1 MSIKRTLRER
11 KFIVAYIE
19 NNGNATE
26 AYLVI
31 SPNIKREN
39 AKDYGCR
46 LLHTLN
52 LSNDELMNLMGMTDA
67 YLQEKLDEGLNA
79 TKTISVIPIPP
90 LPCEPGSGDLPKANS
105 KNVEY
110 VDVDDFAVRHR
121 YLDTAYKLKGKYP
134 SEKHDVKVEGELII
148 TDAKRKL
155 IDKISRL
162 ASRTGEDKVS
172 K

>member
-11 KFIVAYIE
+11 KFIEAYIT

-31 SPNIKREN
+31 SPNIKRVN

-46 LLHTLN
+46 LLHNLN
-52 LSNDELMNLMGMTDA
+52 LSNNELLDEMGMNDA
-67 YLQEKLDEGLNA
+67 YLHEKLDEGLNA
-79 TKTISVIPIPP
+79 TKTISVIPVKSK
-90 LPCEPGSGDLPKANS
+90 EAQDNDTDLPEANS
-105 KNVEY
+105 KNIEF

-134 SEKHDVKVEGELII
+134 PTKNINELTGTDGTPLSVTLKRIRYSEEKPK
-148 TDAKRKL
+148 K
-155 IDKISRL
+155 
-162 ASRTGEDKVS
+162 
-172 K
+172 

>member
-11 KFIVAYIE
+11 KFIAAYIE

-46 LLHTLN
+46 LLQNLN
-52 LSNDELMNLMGMTDA
+52 LSNDELLNEMGMTDT
-67 YLQEKLDEGLNA
+67 YLHEKLDEGLNA
-79 TKTISVIPIPP
+79 TKTVSVIPIPP
-90 LPCEPGSGDLPKANS
+90 LACEPGSGDLPKANS

-134 SEKHDVKVEGELII
+134 PTKQINELTGADGSPINITLKRIRYSEEKPKE
-148 TDAKRKL
+148 
-155 IDKISRL
+155 
-162 ASRTGEDKVS
+162 
-172 K
+172 

>member
-11 KFIVAYIE
+11 KFIAAYIE

-31 SPNIKREN
+31 SPNIKRVN

-46 LLHTLN
+46 LLQNIN
-52 LSNDELMNLMGMTDA
+52 LSNDELLNEMGMTDT
-67 YLQEKLDEGLNA
+67 YLHEKLDKGLNA
-79 TKTISVIPIPP
+79 TKTISVIPIKPKMAQDNDT
-90 LPCEPGSGDLPKANS
+90 DLPEANS
-105 KNVEY
+105 KNIEF

-134 SEKHDVKVEGELII
+134 PTKNINELTGKDGSPLSITLKRIRYSEEKPKE
-148 TDAKRKL
+148 
-155 IDKISRL
+155 
-162 ASRTGEDKVS
+162 
-172 K
+172 